1 MDVINDNALNGTIKP
16 KQIESISGCM
26 CPKCKAPRR
35 EPFFFF
41 DDSDDDSYNEV
52 DYWFHRRD
60 SDEADYVDDYADY
73 EDVAD
78 FDVSLDEIGDEY
90 DDIVDEFDVHVEVEV
105 STIEHSI
112 EYIGILVDYAE
123 DLEEFDDGAAYEGEP
138 EGADSDVR
146 EQAWLT
152 IF

>member
-1 MDVINDNALNGTIKP
+1 MLARCQCKFLNVNFNIKVLSYNMDVINDNTLTGTIKP
-16 KQIESISGCM
+16 KQIESISGCI

-78 FDVSLDEIGDEY
+78 FE
-90 DDIVDEFDVHVEVEV
+90 DDADALF
-105 STIEHSI
+105 
-112 EYIGILVDYAE
+112 A
-123 DLEEFDDGAAYEGEP
+123 P
-138 EGADSDVR
+138 EQSSADSAPPCSSSGKSRIPSCLVAI
-146 EQAWLT
+146 QT
-152 IF
+152 QSP